1 MRVLTEP
8 TSFQIKKNGAVI
20 GNIWLNFNGRNFPE
34 EKWSDFVSVLL
45 LWWFKE
51 WIRLSENNAEKV
63 VLMFME
69 GPFQVN
75 LTRIEEEKIKI
86 EFVRRGN
93 SNSVYEQG
101 VLNEPEFG
109 IEILNAVKL
118 FLEQSKENKWES
130 KEIQELRSAYLSHSK

>member
-1 MRVLTEP
+1 MRLLTEP
-8 TSFQIKKNGAVI
+8 TSFQIQKTGVVI
-20 GNIWLNFNGRNFPE
+20 GNIWLNFNGRNFPA
-34 EKWSDFVSVLL
+34 EKWSDFVSVVL

-51 WIRLSENNAEKV
+51 WIRLSETNAEKV

-86 EFVRRGN
+86 ELVRRGN

-101 VLNEPEFG
+101 ILNEPEFG
-109 IEILNAVKL
+109 IEILNAARL
-118 FLEQSKENKWES
+118 FLEQSEENKWES
-130 KEIQELRSAYLSHSK
+130 KEIQELRSVYLSHSK